1 MSERRDAEL
10 ARELD
15 TLVAAKDREQWL
27 MRFFFLAGLACFILA
42 ILSRHHLLASL
53 AMAALSIAVLA
64 LGVRHHLRAAALRGQ
79 AMEKILAEAFRRAG
93 QESPK
98 AEP

>member
-1 MSERRDAEL
+1 MSEDRDTEL

-15 TLVAAKDREQWL
+15 ALVAAKDRQQWL
-27 MRFFFLAGLACFILA
+27 MRLCFLAGLACFILA
-42 ILSRHHLLASL
+42 VLSRHHLLAAL
-53 AMAALSIAVLA
+53 VLAALSIAAIA
-64 LGVRHHLRAAALRGQ
+64 LGVRHHLRASALRGQ

-93 QESPK
+93 QEAPK